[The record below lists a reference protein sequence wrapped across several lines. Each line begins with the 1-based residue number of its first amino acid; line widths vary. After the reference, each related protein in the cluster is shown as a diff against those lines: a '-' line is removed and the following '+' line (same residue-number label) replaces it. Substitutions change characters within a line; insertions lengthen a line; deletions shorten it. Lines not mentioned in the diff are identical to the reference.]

1 MATVKKPTISIKNAD
16 YPHLPAASFKKI
28 LDFDR
33 RNGMSDRKIV
43 NDLLKHDRVFA
54 EVMNQPN
61 VEQLI
66 ITIDWYDNRTW
77 GKCPKASYRVRLAN
91 GKYMSEENAA
101 SAKGCGYDKESTV
114 VASIFNMFC
123 KGMAYRK
130 LKTAAGKKSKP
141 YGVYTSEFSGC
152 YFDGG
157 IGMSCYREIAT
168 WLGGK
173 MEDTAHTRNAD
184 VYTFTFKKRK

>member
-1 MATVKKPTISIKNAD
+1 MATVKKNTISINKAD

-28 LDFDR
+28 LEYDR
-33 RNGMSDRKIV
+33 KTGMSERKIV
-43 NDLLKHDRVFA
+43 NDLRKYDRVFA
-54 EVMNQPN
+54 EVENQPN

-91 GKYMSEENAA
+91 GRSMSEENAA

-123 KGMAYRK
+123 KGMAYKK

-141 YGVYTSEFSGC
+141 YGVYSSEWSGC

-157 IGMSCYREIAT
+157 IGMSCYREIAQ

-173 MEDTAHTRNAD
+173 MEETAHTRNAD